1 MLLATIFLTALADAV
16 SILRILPADAAAED
30 MSRPSR
36 SLEEFSGVSQ
46 KQATAHWSRTYG
58 MKSEHFTLQTSPLEP
73 FLRFVRTTSS
83 SDGEEEENLS
93 YEERMEQER
102 RLDLL
107 CATVIEALRYVL
119 MHSATGHG
127 VIAKT

>member
-1 MLLATIFLTALADAV
+1 M
-16 SILRILPADAAAED
+16 
-30 MSRPSR
+30 
-36 SLEEFSGVSQ
+36 
-46 KQATAHWSRTYG
+46 
-58 MKSEHFTLQTSPLEP
+58 
-73 FLRFVRTTSS
+73 RFVRTTSS
-83 SDGEEEENLS
+83 SNGEEAEEDLS